1 MRLKVTPEDM
11 DKNID
16 DMLHQL
22 ETLNTQF
29 EFYVSETEKL
39 DKQALKISEHD
50 DVTSSDA
57 IKLEK
62 IINTIEE
69 LFVRYQ
75 KDAKIY
81 DALLVRIGKHFKDKY
96 NIDLGL

>member
-1 MRLKVTPEDM
+1 VTPEKS
-11 DKNID
+11 DKNVD

-22 ETLNTQF
+22 DLINIQF

-39 DKQALKISEHD
+39 DKQAVKISEHE
-50 DVTSSDA
+50 DVTPSDA
-57 IKLEK
+57 IKLDK
-62 IINTIEE
+62 ILNQIEE
-69 LFVRYQ
+69 LYVRYQ

-81 DALLVRIGKHFKDKY
+81 DALLARIGKHFKDKY

>member
-1 MRLKVTPEDM
+1 MRSKVTPEEL
-11 DKNID
+11 DKNVN

-22 ETLNTQF
+22 ELMNTQF

-39 DKQALKISEHD
+39 DKQALIISEHED
-50 DVTSSDA
+50 ITSSDA
-57 IKLEK
+57 ITLDK
-62 IINTIEE
+62 ILNQIEE

>member
-1 MRLKVTPEDM
+1 MRSKVTPEES

-22 ETLNTQF
+22 ELMNTQF

-39 DKQALKISEHD
+39 DKQALVISKHD
-50 DVTSSDA
+50 DITATDA
-57 IKLEK
+57 IKLDK
-62 IINTIEE
+62 ILSKIEE

-81 DALLVRIGKHFKDKY
+81 NDLLQRINNHFKDKY